1 MTALAESLSPSILPV
16 LLGLEQRA
24 RRARTLDELQF
35 VIVNETVSLVRYRQA
50 VLWHLTEEVVAVS
63 GVAGIETDAPF
74 TQWLNRLL
82 RQEAAGLTAPRRLDP
97 AGQTDL
103 DRAGWS
109 EWLPGHLLLMPL
121 VTPDGNRLG
130 LLALARDEP
139 WSEAETLFLADL
151 CETYALIWSWW
162 RRPTF
167 WQGCQSRWRALP
179 RRHALLALAVILLGL
194 IPIRLTVLAPAEV
207 VAREPA
213 VVRSPLEGVVD
224 RVLVKPNQMVTQ
236 GQPLFDLD
244 TTTIRGKLEVA
255 EKALATARAEYEQA
269 AQQAFSDIKAKAQ
282 LGVLAGRIEERQAD
296 RTTLAHVLARARVTA
311 PRAGVAVLDDP
322 SEWSGRPV
330 AVGEKV
336 LAIAE
341 ERDTEIEAWL
351 APGDLIDL
359 VDGAP
364 LTLFLNTDPLNAIHA
379 RLRVVGYESQY
390 RPDGTLAHRVRATLA
405 DGEVAPRLGL
415 KGTAR
420 LDGEKVTLAYWLFRR
435 PLAIIRQTLGW

>member
-1 MTALAESLSPSILPV
+1 MTALAQAAASSVLPI

-35 VIVNETVSLVRYRQA
+35 VMVNETVSLVRYRQG
-50 VLWHLTEEVVAVS
+50 VLWHSVENVVAVS
-63 GVAGIETDAPF
+63 GVAGVETDAPF

-82 RQEAAGLTAPRRLDP
+82 GREAEGLTAPRRLAP
-97 AGQTDL
+97 ESQPEPERIAWT
-103 DRAGWS
+103 

-121 VTPDGNRLG
+121 VTPDGTRLG

-151 CETYALIWSWW
+151 CEGYAFAWSWWLRPTFLQTCRSWW
-162 RRPTF
+162 RR
-167 WQGCQSRWRALP
+167 LP
-179 RRHALLALAVILLGL
+179 RRHILLALAVVLLGL
-194 IPIRLTVLAPAEV
+194 VPVRLTVLAPAEA
-207 VAREPA
+207 VARDPA
-213 VVRSPLEGVVD
+213 VVRSPLDGVVD
-224 RVLVKPNQMVTQ
+224 RVLVKPNQSVTQ

-244 TTTIRGKLEVA
+244 TTTIRGKMEVA

-269 AQQAFSDIKAKAQ
+269 AQQAFSDMKAKAQ
-282 LGVLAGRIEERQAD
+282 LGVLAGRIEERQAE

-322 SEWSGRPV
+322 SEWAGRPV

-336 LAIAE
+336 LTVAE

-351 APGDLIDL
+351 APADLIEL
-359 VDGAP
+359 TEGAP
-364 LTLFLNTDPLNAIHA
+364 LTLFLNTDPLHAIHA
-379 RLRVVGYESQY
+379 RLRMVGYESQY

-405 DGEVAPRLGL
+405 EGEAPPRLGL

-420 LDGEKVTLAYWLFRR
+420 LDGERVTLAYWLFRR